1 MNYYH
6 LAKPL
11 RRLLALVLLG
21 FALTGIAALT
31 ILPFYDRLANLQE
44 KIDQERATLG
54 RFEAIE
60 RDQQE
65 ARDLDRRATAA
76 RANGMFLDGESESI
90 RMANLQSLL
99 AEILATNGIK
109 LRSIR
114 NLPSRERNEL
124 RLLGV
129 QLQFVAPIEALR
141 KILVAIEEQRRL
153 LIVDAMQVA
162 PLTGT
167 WAGSEELRGTLDIRF
182 DIFGVEPRQK

>member
-11 RRLLALVLLG
+11 RRLLALALLG
-21 FALTGIAALT
+21 LALTGIAALT
-31 ILPFYDRLANLQE
+31 VFPFYARLADLQE
-44 KIDQERATLG
+44 TIDQERATLG

-90 RMANLQSLL
+90 RVANLQSLL
-99 AEILATNGIK
+99 AEILATNG
-109 LRSIR
+109 
-114 NLPSRERNEL
+114 NEF

-129 QLQFVAPIEALR
+129 QLQFVAPIEVLR
-141 KILVAIEEQRRL
+141 KILVVIEEQPRL
-153 LIVDAMQVA
+153 LIVDAIQVM
-162 PLTGT
+162 PLIGT